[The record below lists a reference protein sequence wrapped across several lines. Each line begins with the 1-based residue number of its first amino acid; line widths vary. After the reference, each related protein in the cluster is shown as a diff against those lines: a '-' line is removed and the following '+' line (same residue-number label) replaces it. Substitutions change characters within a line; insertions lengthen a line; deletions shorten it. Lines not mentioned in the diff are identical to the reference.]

1 MTATSPD
8 PLATA
13 APDTRRASTWLTV
26 EGVLLILCGIA
37 AVVFPAFAGVA
48 VGVLFAWILII
59 LGIAGLIG
67 ALQSKPHV
75 HFGWSLASAILA
87 IVAGLII
94 AFVPLAGT
102 TALVLVIAAWLILD
116 GASSMML
123 GLHLK
128 KAGRKG
134 WGWPVASAIADWV
147 LAACAIALGPL
158 GGAVL
163 IGIIVG
169 IDLMLG
175 GLALLTVGRHMG
187 RHPA

>member
-1 MTATSPD
+1 MTLPASDTPAAVVPD
-8 PLATA
+8 A
-13 APDTRRASTWLTV
+13 RRASTWLTV
-26 EGVLLILCGIA
+26 EGVLLILCGLA
-37 AVVFPAFAGVA
+37 AVVFPVLAGVA

-59 LGIAGLIG
+59 LGVAGLVG

-87 IVAGLII
+87 ILAGLII

-163 IGIIVG
+163 VGIIVG

-175 GLALLTVGRHMG
+175 GIALMTVGRHMG
-187 RHPA
+187 AKPA

>member
-1 MTATSPD
+1 MTIPSPQ
-8 PLATA
+8 PLAAT
-13 APDTRRASTWLTV
+13 APDERRASTWLTV
-26 EGVLLILCGIA
+26 EGVLLILCGLA
-37 AVVFPAFAGVA
+37 AVVFPVVAGIA
-48 VGVLFAWILII
+48 IGVLFGWILII
-59 LGIAGLIG
+59 LGIAGMVS
-67 ALQSKPHV
+67 ALQTKPHV

-87 IVAGLII
+87 IVAGVII
-94 AFVPLAGT
+94 AFVPPAGT
-102 TALVLVIAAWLILD
+102 TALVLVIATWLILD

-128 KAGRKG
+128 KAGRRG

-158 GGAVL
+158 GDTAL

-175 GLALLTVGRHMG
+175 GVALLSVGRHMG
-187 RHPA
+187 RVAA